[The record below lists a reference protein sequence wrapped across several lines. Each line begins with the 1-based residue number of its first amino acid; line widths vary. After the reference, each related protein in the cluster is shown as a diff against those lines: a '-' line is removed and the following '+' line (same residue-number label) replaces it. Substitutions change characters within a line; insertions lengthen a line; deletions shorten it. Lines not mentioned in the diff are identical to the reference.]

1 MNERIF
7 STVVSL
13 LFALSTVSLEVL
25 RRDVWQILVL
35 PDERLAQR
43 RRAATLVV
51 RYLGA
56 SWQTLAWLRL
66 LELLVVCC
74 LQGKC
79 CIGSTVWWTQFTS
92 F

>member
-56 SWQTLAWLRL
+56 SRQTLAWLRL

-79 CIGSTVWWTQFTS
+79 CIESTVWWTQFTS